1 MKLSGRPLLDTRP
14 DHELFVDR
22 VEEIARI
29 RAALGQGL
37 NCLVVGER
45 GSGKTSLVRA
55 LMFEERQEIDAQDV
69 GLPRLLYVRGSGAES
84 ASDLLRRAVEALAQ
98 YQGEQL
104 AAGLSGTPSGLIAEL
119 GERARRG
126 SVLMVLDDAPAAAG
140 NALFGALRDELWSID
155 LRWLVTVATTDS
167 ATLLRPPA
175 DAFFESQVT
184 LDPLPADASPI
195 RRRRISIE
203 ASAGSGSRVTWDS
216 KNASAGG
223 RSRVAL
229 SVVATVTS
237 PLRSID
243 HSSSR
248 SGPNRA
254 LPAAAGAS
262 SRTMSTEPLLARSPS
277 SAISPLD
284 VPDSPA
290 ASCSPWYWARA
301 STARRSR
308 SEALS
313 APEPRT

>member
-22 VEEIARI
+22 VDEITRI

-55 LMFEERQEIDAQDV
+55 LMFEERQDANPQDV

-104 AAGLSGTPSGLIAEL
+104 AAGPPGTPSGLIAEL

-167 ATLLRPPA
+167 ATLLL
-175 DAFFESQVT
+175 S
-184 LDPLPADASPI
+184 LI
-195 RRRRISIE
+195 HISE
-203 ASAGSGSRVTWDS
+203 P
-216 KNASAGG
+216 
-223 RSRVAL
+223 
-229 SVVATVTS
+229 TS
-237 PLRSID
+237 P
-243 HSSSR
+243 
-248 SGPNRA
+248 
-254 LPAAAGAS
+254 
-262 SRTMSTEPLLARSPS
+262 
-277 SAISPLD
+277 
-284 VPDSPA
+284 
-290 ASCSPWYWARA
+290 Y
-301 STARRSR
+301 
-308 SEALS
+308 
-313 APEPRT
+313 